1 MAALWAVLGGIIAMF
16 LGVIGLIYWW
26 AYFLKLL
33 AATLPVLFIFGGAI
47 ALFIGIS
54 ELRDS
59 LRSKDDTDFSDFKTE
74 SKEEEKSEDEEKPAD
89 SKEKSKKTPKK

>member
-1 MAALWAVLGGIIAMF
+1 MAALWAVLGGIIGIF

-26 AYFLKLL
+26 AYFLKAL
-33 AATLPVLFIFGGAI
+33 AAMLPVVFIFGGAI

-59 LRSKDDTDFSDFKTE
+59 LRSKDETDFSDFKTE
-74 SKEEEKSEDEEKPAD
+74 DKEEKKEAEEKPAD
-89 SKEKSKKTPKK
+89 SKEKSKKTSKK